1 MRRNSRIRRMVRMF
15 RRRIR
20 KTETAWRK
28 LCRFPFLLTQSDRG
42 TRTAS
47 ACSLLTG
54 GAFFA
59 EPQRGVCR
67 LRTAGTCADAA
78 RAHKRDGHQGFHPS
92 CESPRFLLASACQ
105 RAETVGERQR
115 IFSTVGEHSVLP
127 CLDLFAVSDSV
138 LLRIRFHL
146 RRRDIT
152 VSRNFWARYTGRH
165 LRICLVGTIYLRRC
179 CLL

>member
-127 CLDLFAVSDSV
+127 CPELSAVPDTI
-138 LLRIRFHL
+138 LLHRRFTL
-146 RRRDIT
+146 RRRGIS
-152 VSRNFWARYTGRH
+152 VPRNSFTRCYGQQ
-165 LRICLVGTIYLRRC
+165 LRV
-179 CLL
+179 

>member
-1 MRRNSRIRRMVRMF
+1 MPVPRSVIVSRGMRGICQNGNFSKRDFPGGTFSAPTVRG
-15 RRRIR
+15 
-20 KTETAWRK
+20 A
-28 LCRFPFLLTQSDRG
+28 
-42 TRTAS
+42 RTAS
-47 ACSLLTG
+47 ACSFLTG
-54 GAFFA
+54 GEFFA
-59 EPQRGVCR
+59 CIKRGSCA
-67 LRTAGTCADAA
+67 LRSAGTCADAA

-92 CESPRFLLASACQ
+92 CESPRFLLVSACQ
-105 RAETVGERQR
+105 RAETMGERQR

-165 LRICLVGTIYLRRC
+165 LRICLFGTIYLRRC

>member
-1 MRRNSRIRRMVRMF
+1 MVRMF

-92 CESPRFLLASACQ
+92 DFLPVSFRIVWRRLPTCDRSEKGTAEDFFFRRDGLRPLMYPHIRSIRYRTATQVVFFPQGAAQGELPEGREKVPWGMTVPHNTLA
-105 RAETVGERQR
+105 RYDRQ
-115 IFSTVGEHSVLP
+115 G
-127 CLDLFAVSDSV
+127 
-138 LLRIRFHL
+138 L
-146 RRRDIT
+146 RR
-152 VSRNFWARYTGRH
+152 
-165 LRICLVGTIYLRRC
+165 
-179 CLL
+179 